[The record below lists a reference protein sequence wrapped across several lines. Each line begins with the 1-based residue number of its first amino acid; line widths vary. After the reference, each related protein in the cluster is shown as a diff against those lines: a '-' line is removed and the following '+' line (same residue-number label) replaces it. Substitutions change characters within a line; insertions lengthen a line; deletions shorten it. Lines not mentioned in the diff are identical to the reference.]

1 MLQQNEKGAA
11 HSGFWQ
17 LAETDDPIQR
27 LLSLASKDMIDILNG
42 HET

>member
-1 MLQQNEKGAA
+1 MLQQHEKGAA

-27 LLSLASKDMIDILNG
+27 LLSFASKDMIDILNE
-42 HET
+42 HAT